1 MQRKKVIIIGA
12 VAAGTSAAAKLRR
25 LNEEIEIT
33 IYEKDRYISYAS
45 CGLPYFVSGRIK
57 NMEDLLVNSVESFSK
72 RFDLNIKIMHEVT
85 EINPKEKFIRVK
97 DMTSGNEFSDYFD
110 YLLIATGTNPS
121 RLPFF
126 KNEKNI
132 CYLKTIE
139 DAVFLKDFISSFIK
153 KNHIDNNKKN
163 LSNNYDGNMKDRNNA
178 DVNKQSVNDDS
189 SEKEISTNA
198 LIIGAGFIG
207 LELLESFSSKNL
219 NAVILEKTSQIL
231 PNFDSEVTDYAE
243 DYLNRIGIRILKDRD
258 IADYSADSQQRIIS
272 VLTSEGLKIK
282 PDIVFMGIGIK
293 PENRIAENC
302 GIKTGSGGGI
312 IVDENL
318 KTNFGYI
325 YAAGDCVEVN
335 DLLSK
340 QNKIF
345 SLASIASKQGRIAA
359 KNIYN
364 DIKGSGK
371 NVKNS
376 SGSDRKH
383 DFEGSIGTSII
394 KIFDL
399 QIGKTG
405 LSFKESKKIN
415 KNAAKIEIHFLS
427 HAGYYPGAEMIH
439 MITIFDKAT
448 GEILGFEAVGKE
460 SVDKKTDIMSV
471 SIFNKTDIR
480 SLAKY
485 ELAYHPS
492 SGAAKDSVN
501 IIGMIAENLFEGEVE
516 FIDCEDLKTIIEEEK
531 SVKDYQI
538 VDVRNP
544 GEFKSGHI
552 DGARLIPLNTLR
564 GSLGELERNKKTV
577 VYCKT
582 GYRAYVAYKLLKN
595 NGFADVKCLNGS
607 YLSWKREQYT

>member
-57 NMEDLLVNSVESFSK
+57 NMEDLLVNSVDSFSK

-85 EINPKEKFIRVK
+85 EINPEEKFLKIR
-97 DMTSGNEFSDYFD
+97 DITNGNEFNDYFD

-121 RLPFF
+121 KLPFF

-139 DAVFLKDFISSFIK
+139 DAVILRDFVSSYI
-153 KNHIDNNKKN
+153 NENLSDNNDENIKAGNKAEVKKQTA
-163 LSNNYDGNMKDRNNA
+163 NN
-178 DVNKQSVNDDS
+178 DS
-189 SEKEISTNA
+189 LENEISTNA

-207 LELLESFSSKNL
+207 LELLDAFLSKNL

-231 PNFDSEVTDYAE
+231 PNFDTEVTDYAE
-243 DYLNRIGIRILKDRD
+243 DYLNRMGVRILKDCD

-272 VLTSEGLKIK
+272 VVTSEGLKIK
-282 PDIVFMGIGIK
+282 PCIVFMGIGVK
-293 PENRIAENC
+293 PENRIARDC
-302 GIKTGSGGGI
+302 GIETGTRGGI

-582 GYRAYVAYKLLKN
+582 GYRAYIAYKLLKN